1 MFLVY
6 TRTRFCVLCK
16 SIQRGAFMIPP
27 HPHPT
32 PLPVGRT
39 FKGLFFLPF
48 LCVLHVFRRRRG
60 ERPSD
65 GRKRVETLVCP
76 PVAELRGLKRSE
88 GRGSYMAPAYATV
101 WCLACGDAPPPLLA
115 ACPW

>member
-16 SIQRGAFMIPP
+16 SIQRGAFIPP
-27 HPHPT
+27 PPPST
-32 PLPVGRT
+32 PPPVDRVGRT

-65 GRKRVETLVCP
+65 GREPVETLVCP
-76 PVAELRGLKRSE
+76 PVSELGGSE
-88 GRGSYMAPAYATV
+88 RV
-101 WCLACGDAPPPLLA
+101 
-115 ACPW
+115 